1 MLPLEIP
8 PGTTVESLVTKL
20 VPELHARLVG
30 EGGPGDELS
39 IALRIDGT
47 ASWTL
52 RICGARMSVEE
63 GEAERVTLWL
73 YATKRDV
80 ARFLE
85 DALGLG
91 LLAARSVRPGDVA
104 TMTDPRVLKRL
115 ALASGRMELGVRDA
129 SGERLGAVLGFGAA
143 ARRPIDPE
151 NPDAVVEASLTTVQ
165 RVLSG
170 ETRPEEALADGSV
183 SVRGN
188 RFLPMQ
194 LALALAPFW
203 SAKP

>member
-8 PGTTVESLVTKL
+8 PGTTAELLVTKL

-47 ASWTL
+47 GSWTL

-63 GEAERVTLWL
+63 GEEERVTLWL
-73 YATKRDV
+73 YTTKRDI
-80 ARFLE
+80 ALFLE

-91 LLAARSVRPGDVA
+91 RLAARSVRAGEVA

-115 ALASGRMELGVRDA
+115 ALASGRIELGVRDA
-129 SGERLGAVLGFGAA
+129 SGERLSAVLGFGAA
-143 ARRPIDPE
+143 ARRRIDPK

-170 ETRPEEALADGSV
+170 ETRPEEALTDGSV
-183 SVRGN
+183 SVYGN

-203 SAKP
+203 TAKP